1 MRNHRCHLRWLLPT
15 VLVPLAMV
23 LLWSRVWL
31 GQSHQDEAA
40 AKFRIGGVSAQG
52 SGNPINTELR
62 LNFALEELQHQG
74 GRQGGRQV
82 PFGHLAKHTC
92 FHRIP
97 ILGD

>member
-15 VLVPLAMV
+15 VLFPLAMV

-52 SGNPINTELR
+52 AGNPINTELR
-62 LNFALEELQHQG
+62 LNLALEELQHEG
-74 GRQGGRQV
+74 GARGVAR
-82 PFGHLAKHTC
+82 C
-92 FHRIP
+92 R
-97 ILGD
+97 LGTSQNICVFIGFKDFR